1 MAVTSTGTYG
11 RGTTAA
17 NALNANL
24 LQHPEIA
31 RTLISLYPRY
41 SMTYL
46 LERTRRIAKEK
57 VLGDSSYEWKVMN
70 RLNRKTVIKTHGTPA
85 GGSGGGASAAG
96 VNLVD
101 VIFAPTNGGTAE
113 SQFNL
118 FDVVR
123 FPSGG
128 TGLVTAGPDANH
140 KYTIEAIT
148 AITADDNTANSVVGR
163 IGSAFPVGSTGADVG
178 ENNAYPD
185 TYKNWMTINRKKCT
199 ITGKD
204 ATDVSWIENNGQSLW
219 YFTKE
224 QQMMDQFMYEQELQR
239 WYGQNSIDAS
249 ASGSPA
255 TSYAGTNTDIIDSI
269 AAGEYADGTARALT
283 AVADGSHT
291 IGDGVL
297 AQISSSNQAL
307 YTAGSLTE
315 DIITEF
321 IGKISLNAQSNEGND
336 WVVFTGTEG
345 RIAFHKAMKDLIV
358 APSGAMTGGS
368 MADVKAGSDVSL
380 GANFTSYHALGNKI
394 TIAYCPVFDDPHVHG
409 ASGGTNAF
417 GDTRLKESM
426 KMVFMDFGTSSGVS
440 NVELITKGANGINRS
455 LVKKYVGGMVN
466 PYDTKGMMAA
476 NGDDRFQC
484 HVLSESGI
492 IVRNPLSCG
501 ILSCS

>member
-11 RGTTAA
+11 VGTTAA

-46 LERTRRIAKEK
+46 LERTRRMASEK
-57 VLGDSSYEWKVMN
+57 VLGDNSYEWKVMN
-70 RLNRKTVIKTHGTPA
+70 RLNRKTVIKTHGTPTGTAA
-85 GGSGGGASAAG
+85 GTAADAG
-96 VNLVD
+96 VNIVD
-101 VIFAPTNGGTAE
+101 LIFAPTNAGTAE

-118 FDVVR
+118 YDVVR
-123 FPSGG
+123 FPSGA
-128 TGLVTAGPDANH
+128 TGLVIAGPDADH

-148 AITADDNTANSVVGR
+148 DVTAADNSANSVVGR
-163 IGSAFPVGSTGADVG
+163 IGSAFPAGSAGSDVG

-185 TYKNWMTINRKKCT
+185 TYKNWMTTNRKKCT

-239 WYGQNSIDAS
+239 WYGQTSVATAATNYS
-249 ASGSPA
+249 A
-255 TSYAGTNTDIIDSI
+255 TNTDIISGI
-269 AAGEYADGTARALT
+269 AAGEFADGTARAASGT
-283 AVADGSHT
+283 GDGSFV

-297 AQISSSNQAL
+297 AQISASNQAS
-307 YTAGSLTE
+307 YSAGTLTE

-321 IGKISLNAQSNEGND
+321 IGKISLNAQGAEGNE

-345 RIAFHKAMKDLIV
+345 RIAFHRAMKDLLV
-358 APSGAMTGGS
+358 APAGAMTGGS
-368 MADVKAGSDVSL
+368 MADVKAGSDISL
-380 GANFTSYHALGNKI
+380 GGNFTSYYALGNKI

-409 ASGGTNAF
+409 ASGGTNSF

-426 KMVFMDFGTSSGVS
+426 KMVFMDFGSTSGVS

-466 PYDTKGMMAA
+466 PYDTKSMMAA

-484 HVLSESGI
+484 HVLSETGI

-501 ILSCS
+501 ILSAS

>member
-11 RGTTAA
+11 VGTTAA

-46 LERTRRIAKEK
+46 LERTRRMASEK
-57 VLGDSSYEWKVMN
+57 VLGDNSYEWKVMN
-70 RLNRKTVIKTHGTPA
+70 RLSRKCLIQATTGGSTVAA
-85 GGSGGGASAAG
+85 GVTETLEFENTSGGG
-96 VNLVD
+96 VENW
-101 VIFAPTNGGTAE
+101 
-113 SQFNL
+113 FNK

-123 FPSGG
+123 FSDGA
-128 TGLVTAGPDANH
+128 TGLIISLTTNAYVV
-140 KYTIEAIT
+140 EMIT
-148 AITADDNTANSVVGR
+148 ALSAAANTVGQVVGR
-163 IGSAFPVGSTGADVG
+163 IGSAFPAGSTGADVG

-185 TYKNWMTINRKKCT
+185 TYKNWMTTNRKKCT

-224 QQMMDQFMYEQELQR
+224 QHMMDQFMYEQELQR
-239 WYGQNSIDAS
+239 WYGQNSVATAATNYS
-249 ASGSPA
+249 A
-255 TSYAGTNTDIIDSI
+255 TNTDIISSI
-269 AAGEYADGTARALT
+269 AAGEFADGSARALST
-283 AVADGSHT
+283 TTDGT
-291 IGDGVL
+291 FVIGDGVL
-297 AQISSSNQAL
+297 AQISASNQAN
-307 YTAGSLTE
+307 YSAGTLTE

-321 IGKISLNAQSNEGND
+321 IGKISLNATAADGNE

-345 RIAFHKAMKDLIV
+345 RIAFHRAMKDLIV
-358 APSGAMTGGS
+358 APAGAMTGGS
-368 MADVKAGSDVSL
+368 MADVKAGSDISL
-380 GANFTSYHALGNKI
+380 GGNFTSYHALGNKI

-409 ASGGTNAF
+409 ASGGTNSF

-426 KMVFMDFGTSSGVS
+426 KMVFMDFGSTSGVS

-466 PYDTKGMMAA
+466 PYDTKSMMAA

-501 ILSCS
+501 ILSAS

>member
-1 MAVTSTGTYG
+1 MATTSTGTYG

-24 LQHPEIA
+24 LQYPEIA
-31 RTLISLYPRY
+31 KTLISLYPRY

-46 LERTRRIAKEK
+46 LEHTRRHASEM

-70 RLNRKTVIKTHGTPA
+70 RLSRKCLIETTTSGAAVAAGTA
-85 GGSGGGASAAG
+85 ETLDFENTSGGG
-96 VNLVD
+96 VED
-101 VIFAPTNGGTAE
+101 W
-113 SQFNL
+113 FNL
-118 FDVVR
+118 YDVVR
-123 FPSGG
+123 FSDGA
-128 TGLVTAGPDANH
+128 TGLIVALSSNT
-140 KYTIEAIT
+140 YTVEMIT
-148 AITADDNTANSVVGR
+148 ALSAAANTVGQVVGR
-163 IGSAFPVGSTGADVG
+163 IGSAFPAGSSGADVG
-178 ENNAYPD
+178 ENNMFPD

-204 ATDVSWIENNGQSLW
+204 ATDVSWVENNGQSLW

-224 QQMMDQFMYEQELQR
+224 QHMMDQFMYEQELQR
-239 WYGQNSIDAS
+239 WYGENSITTAATNYS
-249 ASGSPA
+249 A
-255 TSYAGTNTDIIDSI
+255 TNTDIISSI
-269 AAGEYADGTARALT
+269 ATGTYADGSTRAVST
-283 AVADGSHT
+283 TTDGSFT

-297 AQISSSNQAL
+297 AQISSSNQAS
-307 YTAGSLTE
+307 YSAGTLTE

-321 IGKISLNAQSNEGND
+321 IGKISLNAQGAEGNE

-345 RIAFHKAMKDLIV
+345 RIAFHRAMKDLIV
-358 APSGAMTGGS
+358 APAGAMTGGS
-368 MADVKAGSDVSL
+368 MADVKAGSDISL
-380 GANFTSYHALGNKI
+380 GGNFTSYYALGNKI

-409 ASGGTNAF
+409 ASGGTNSF

-426 KMVFMDFGTSSGVS
+426 KMVFMDFGSTSGVS

-466 PYDTKGMMAA
+466 PYDTKSMMAA

-501 ILSCS
+501 ILSAS

>member
-11 RGTTAA
+11 RGTSAA

-24 LQHPEIA
+24 LQYPEIA

-46 LERTRRIAKEK
+46 LERTRRMAKEK

-70 RLNRKTVIKTHGTPA
+70 RLSRKCLIDATGTGGAVAA
-85 GGSGGGASAAG
+85 GATDTFAFENTSGGG
-96 VNLVD
+96 VENW
-101 VIFAPTNGGTAE
+101 
-113 SQFNL
+113 FNL
-118 FDVVR
+118 YDIVR
-123 FPSGG
+123 FSNGA
-128 TGLVTAGPDANH
+128 TGLVISLSTNT
-140 KYTIEAIT
+140 YTIEMISALT
-148 AITADDNTANSVVGR
+148 AAANTVGQVVGR
-163 IGSAFPVGSTGADVG
+163 IGSAFPAGSSGADVG
-178 ENNAYPD
+178 ENNVYPD

-204 ATDVSWIENNGQSLW
+204 ATDVSWIENNGQKLW

-224 QQMMDQFMYEQELQR
+224 QHMMDQFMYEQELQR
-239 WYGQNSIDAS
+239 WYGETSVSS
-249 ASGSPA
+249 AA
-255 TSYAGTNTDIIDSI
+255 TSYAATNTDIISSI
-269 AAGEYADGTARALT
+269 VAGEYADGSARA
-283 AVADGSHT
+283 AVAVGDGAHT

-297 AQISSSNQAL
+297 AQISSSNQAS
-307 YTAGSLTE
+307 YSAGTLTE

-321 IGKISLNAQSNEGND
+321 IGKISLNAQAAEGNE

-345 RIAFHKAMKDLIV
+345 RIAFHKAMKDMIV
-358 APSGAMTGGS
+358 APAGSMTGGS
-368 MADVKAGSDVSL
+368 MTDIKAGSDVSL
-380 GANFTSYHALGNKI
+380 GGNFTSYYALGNKI
-394 TIAYCPVFDDPHVHG
+394 TVAYCPLFDDPHVHG
-409 ASGGTNAF
+409 STSGTNSF
-417 GDTRLKESM
+417 GDTRLTESM
-426 KMVFMDFGTSSGVS
+426 KMVFMDFGTTSGVS

-466 PYDTKGMMAA
+466 PYDTKSMMAA

-501 ILSCS
+501 ILSAS

>member
-1 MAVTSTGTYG
+1 MATTSTGTYG

-31 RTLISLYPRY
+31 KTLISLYPRY

-46 LERTRRIAKEK
+46 LEKTRRHAAEK

-70 RLNRKTVIKTHGTPA
+70 RLNKKTIIKTHGTPA
-85 GGSGGGASAAG
+85 GGSGGASAAAG
-96 VNLVD
+96 VNIVD
-101 VIFAPTNGGTAE
+101 LIFTPTNGGTAE

-118 FDVVR
+118 YDVVR
-123 FPSGG
+123 FPSGA
-128 TGLVTAGPDANH
+128 TGLVIAGPDADH

-148 AITADDNTANSVVGR
+148 DVTAADNTANSVVGR
-163 IGSAFPVGSTGADVG
+163 IGSAFPAGSAGSDVG

-204 ATDVSWIENNGQSLW
+204 ATDVSWVENNGQKLW

-224 QQMMDQFMYEQELQR
+224 NHMMDQFMYEQELQR
-239 WYGQNSIDAS
+239 WYGQTSVATAATNYS
-249 ASGSPA
+249 A
-255 TSYAGTNTDIIDSI
+255 TNTDIISGI
-269 AAGEYADGTARALT
+269 AAGTYADGSARALST
-283 AVADGSHT
+283 TTDGSFT

-297 AQISSSNQAL
+297 AQIDGSNQAT
-307 YTAGSLTE
+307 YAAGTLTE

-321 IGKISLNAQSNEGND
+321 IGKISLNAQNAEGNE

-345 RIAFHKAMKDLIV
+345 RIAFHRAMKDLIV

-368 MADVKAGSDVSL
+368 MKDIKAGSDVSL
-380 GANFTSYHALGNKI
+380 GGNFTSYHALGNKI
-394 TIAYCPVFDDPHVHG
+394 TIAYCPVFDDAHVHG
-409 ASGGTNAF
+409 ASGGTNSF

-426 KMVFMDFGTSSGVS
+426 KMVFMDFGTTSSVA
-440 NVELITKGANGINRS
+440 NVELITKGAAGINRS

-466 PYDTKGMMAA
+466 PYDTKGMLAA

-484 HVLSESGI
+484 HALSESGI
-492 IVRNPLSCG
+492 VVRNPLSCG
-501 ILSCS
+501 VLSAA

>member
-11 RGTTAA
+11 KGTTAA

-70 RLNRKTVIKTHGTPA
+70 RLNRKTMIQTHGTDATNGA
-85 GGSGGGASAAG
+85 GGAAAAG
-96 VNLVD
+96 SK
-101 VIFAPTNGGTAE
+101 ITGIKFEPSSSAGAE
-113 SQFNL
+113 DQFNI

-128 TGLVTAGPDANH
+128 TALVVAGPTSNA
-140 KYTIEAIT
+140 YTLEAIT
-148 AITADDNTANSVVGR
+148 AITAADNTAANVVGR
-163 IGSAFPVGSTGADVG
+163 IGSAFPAGSAGSDVG
-178 ENNAYPD
+178 ENFAYPD

-239 WYGQNSIDAS
+239 WYGQTSVATAATNYS
-249 ASGSPA
+249 A
-255 TSYAGTNTDIIDSI
+255 TNTDIIGEI
-269 AAGEYADGTARALT
+269 AVGTAGAGSYG
-283 AVADGSHT
+283 DGSLRPASAVNDGSFT

-307 YTAGSLTE
+307 YAAGSLTE

-321 IGKISLNAQSNEGND
+321 IGKISLNAQGAEGNE

-409 ASGGTNAF
+409 ASGGTNSF

-426 KMVFMDFGTSSGVS
+426 KMVFMDFGTTSGVS

>member
-1 MAVTSTGTYG
+1 MATTKSGEYG
-11 RGTTAA
+11 VGTTAA

-46 LERTRRIAKEK
+46 LERTRRMAKEK

-70 RLNRKTVIKTHGTPA
+70 RLSRKSLIQATGTGGAVAA
-85 GGSGGGASAAG
+85 GANDTFAFEATSSGGAE
-96 VNLVD
+96 NWFNPFD
-101 VIFAPTNGGTAE
+101 VIRFASGSTG
-113 SQFNL
+113 F
-118 FDVVR
+118 VV
-123 FPSGG
+123 SVSS
-128 TGLVTAGPDANH
+128 TT
-140 KYTIEAIT
+140 YTVEMIT
-148 AITADDNTANSVVGR
+148 ALTAADNTVGQSVGR
-163 IGSAFPVGSTGADVG
+163 IGSAFPVGSTGAEVG
-178 ENNAYPD
+178 ENYAYPD
-185 TYKNWMTINRKKCT
+185 TYKNFMTINRKKCT

-204 ATDVSWIENNGQSLW
+204 ATDVSWIENNNQSLW

-239 WYGQNSIDAS
+239 WYGQTTVTTAATNYTATNVDILSAV
-249 ASGSPA
+249 ASGTYDDGS
-255 TSYAGTNTDIIDSI
+255 SR
-269 AAGEYADGTARALT
+269 AAIDGTS
-283 AVADGSHT
+283 DGTGAHT

-297 AQISSSNQAL
+297 AQISASNQAS
-307 YTAGSLTE
+307 YSAGTLTE

-321 IGKISLNAQSNEGND
+321 IGKISLNANAAEGNE

-358 APSGAMTGGS
+358 APAGAMTGGS
-368 MADVKAGSDVSL
+368 MADVKAGSDISL
-380 GANFTSYHALGNKI
+380 VGNFTSYHALGNKI
-394 TIAYCPVFDDPHVHG
+394 TIAYCPVFDDPHLHG
-409 ASGGTNAF
+409 ASGGTNSF

-426 KMVFMDFGTSSGVS
+426 KMVFMDFGTTSGVS

-466 PYDTKGMMAA
+466 PYDTKSMMAA

-501 ILSCS
+501 ILSAS

>member
-46 LERTRRIAKEK
+46 LERTRRMAKEK
-57 VLGDSSYEWKVMN
+57 VLGDNSYEWKVMN
-70 RLNRKTVIKTHGTPA
+70 RLNRKTMIQATGGSAIAA
-85 GGSGGGASAAG
+85 GATDNALKFEPTSGGGAE
-96 VNLVD
+96 D
-101 VIFAPTNGGTAE
+101 
-113 SQFNL
+113 QFNL
-118 FDVVR
+118 FDVIR
-123 FPSGG
+123 FPSGA
-128 TGLVTAGPDANH
+128 TGLIVAGPTSNA
-140 KYTIEAIT
+140 YTVEAIT
-148 AITADDNTANSVVGR
+148 AITAADNTVGQVVGR
-163 IGSAFPVGSTGADVG
+163 IGSAFPVGSSGSDVG

-239 WYGQNSIDAS
+239 WYGQNSITTAATNYS
-249 ASGSPA
+249 A
-255 TSYAGTNTDIIDSI
+255 TNVDIISSI
-269 AAGEYADGTARALT
+269 AAGEYADGTARA
-283 AVADGSHT
+283 AVDGTSGGTGAHT

-297 AQISSSNQAL
+297 AQISASNQAS
-307 YTAGSLTE
+307 YSAGTLTE

-321 IGKISLNAQSNEGND
+321 IGKISLNAQGAEGNE

-345 RIAFHKAMKDLIV
+345 RIAFHRAMKDLIV
-358 APSGAMTGGS
+358 APAGAMTGGS
-368 MADVKAGSDVSL
+368 MADVKAGSDISL
-380 GANFTSYHALGNKI
+380 GGNFTSYYALGNKI

-409 ASGGTNAF
+409 ASGGTNSF
-417 GDTRLKESM
+417 GDARLKESM
-426 KMVFMDFGTSSGVS
+426 KMVFMDFGSTSGVS

-455 LVKKYVGGMVN
+455 LVKKYIGGMVN
-466 PYDTKGMMAA
+466 PYDTKSMMAA

-501 ILSCS
+501 ILSAS

>member
-1 MAVTSTGTYG
+1 MSVITSTGTYG

-24 LQHPEIA
+24 LQYPEIA

-46 LERTRRIAKEK
+46 LERTRRFAAEK

-70 RLNRKTVIKTHGTPA
+70 RLNRKTMIQTVGTNASASA
-85 GGSGGGASAAG
+85 GGALAAGEKATGIKFEASSGGGAEDTL
-96 VNLVD
+96 NKFD
-101 VIFAPTNGGTAE
+101 VI
-113 SQFNL
+113 
-118 FDVVR
+118 R

-128 TGLVTAGPDANH
+128 TALVISDPSTNA
-140 KYTIEAIT
+140 YELEAIT
-148 AITADDNTANSVVGR
+148 AVTAADNTVGNVVGR
-163 IGSAFPVGSTGADVG
+163 IGSAFPYGSTGAEVG
-178 ENNAYPD
+178 ENFAYPD
-185 TYKNWMTINRKKCT
+185 TYKNFMTIMRKKCT

-204 ATDVSWIENNGQSLW
+204 ATDVTWIENNGQRLW

-239 WYGQNSIDAS
+239 WYGQTSVATAATNYS
-249 ASGSPA
+249 A
-255 TSYAGTNTDIIDSI
+255 TNTDIL
-269 AAGEYADGTARALT
+269 GEAVTGTYD
-283 AVADGSHT
+283 DGSTRSAYTTTNGGMT

-297 AQISSSNQAL
+297 EQISSSNQAS
-307 YTAGSLTE
+307 YSAGTLTE

-321 IGKISLNAQSNEGND
+321 IGKISLNAQGAEGNE

-345 RIAFHKAMKDLIV
+345 RIAFHKAMKDMIV
-358 APSGAMTGGS
+358 APAGSMTGGS
-368 MADVKAGSDVSL
+368 MADIQAGSDISL
-380 GANFTSYHALGNKI
+380 GGNFTSYYALGNKI

-409 ASGGTNAF
+409 ATAGTNSF
-417 GDTRLKESM
+417 GDNRLKESM
-426 KMVFMDFGTSSGVS
+426 KMVFMDFGTTSGVS
-440 NVELITKGANGINRS
+440 NVELITKGAGGINRS
-455 LVKKYVGGMVN
+455 LVKKYIGGMVN
-466 PYDTKGMMAA
+466 PYDTKSMMAA

-501 ILSCS
+501 ILSAS

>member
-11 RGTTAA
+11 KGTTAA

-46 LERTRRIAKEK
+46 LERTRRMASEK
-57 VLGDSSYEWKVMN
+57 VLGDNSYEWKVMN
-70 RLNRKTVIKTHGTPA
+70 RLNRKTVIKTHGVPA
-85 GGSGGGASAAG
+85 GGSGGGAAAAG
-96 VNLVD
+96 VAIVD
-101 VIFAPTNGGTAE
+101 LIFTPTNGGTAE

-118 FDVVR
+118 YDVVR
-123 FPSGG
+123 FPSGA
-128 TGLVTAGPDANH
+128 TGLIVAQSDAAAH
-140 KYTIEAIT
+140 KYTVEAIT
-148 AITADDNTANSVVGR
+148 AISAADNTANSVVGR
-163 IGSAFPVGSTGADVG
+163 IGSAFPAGSAGSDVG

-185 TYKNWMTINRKKCT
+185 TYKNWMTTNRKKCT

-204 ATDVSWIENNGQSLW
+204 ATDVSWVENNGQSLW

-224 QQMMDQFMYEQELQR
+224 QHMMDQFMYEQELQR
-239 WYGQNSIDAS
+239 WYGQNSVATAATNYS
-249 ASGSPA
+249 A
-255 TSYAGTNTDIIDSI
+255 TNTDIISGI
-269 AAGEYADGTARALT
+269 AAGEFADGSARALST
-283 AVADGSHT
+283 TTDGSFV

-297 AQISSSNQAL
+297 AQISASNQAS
-307 YTAGSLTE
+307 YSAGTLTE

-321 IGKISLNAQSNEGND
+321 IGKISLNATAADGNE

-345 RIAFHKAMKDLIV
+345 RIAFHRAMKDLIV

-368 MADVKAGSDVSL
+368 MADVKAGSDISL
-380 GANFTSYHALGNKI
+380 GGNFTSYYALGNKI

-409 ASGGTNAF
+409 ASGGTNSF

-426 KMVFMDFGTSSGVS
+426 KMVFMDFGSTSGVS

-466 PYDTKGMMAA
+466 PYDTKSMMAA

-484 HVLSESGI
+484 HVLSETGI

-501 ILSCS
+501 ILSAS

>member
-11 RGTTAA
+11 KGTTAA

-46 LERTRRIAKEK
+46 LERTRRMASEK
-57 VLGDSSYEWKVMN
+57 VLGDNSYEWKVMN
-70 RLNRKTVIKTHGTPA
+70 RLNRKTMIQTHGTDATNGA
-85 GGSGGGASAAG
+85 GGAAAAGSKITGTKFEASSGGGAE
-96 VNLVD
+96 D
-101 VIFAPTNGGTAE
+101 
-113 SQFNL
+113 QFNL

-123 FPSGG
+123 YPSGG
-128 TGLVTAGPDANH
+128 TALVVAGPSTNA
-140 KYTIEAIT
+140 YTLEAIT
-148 AITADDNTANSVVGR
+148 AITAADNSVGSVIGR
-163 IGSAFPVGSTGADVG
+163 IGSAFPAGSAGSDVG
-178 ENNAYPD
+178 ENFAYPD

-239 WYGQNSIDAS
+239 WYGQTSVATAATNYS
-249 ASGSPA
+249 A
-255 TSYAGTNTDIIDSI
+255 TNTDIISEI
-269 AAGEYADGTARALT
+269 AVGSAGAGSYG
-283 AVADGSHT
+283 DGSLRAASAVGDGSFT

-297 AQISSSNQAL
+297 AQISASNQAS
-307 YTAGSLTE
+307 YSAGTLTE

-321 IGKISLNAQSNEGND
+321 IGKISLNAQGAEGNE

-345 RIAFHKAMKDLIV
+345 RIAFHRAMKDLIV
-358 APSGAMTGGS
+358 APAGAMTGGS
-368 MADVKAGSDVSL
+368 MTDVKAGSDISL
-380 GANFTSYHALGNKI
+380 GGNFTSYYALGNKI
-394 TIAYCPVFDDPHVHG
+394 TIAYCPVFDDPHMHG
-409 ASGGTNAF
+409 ASGGTNSF

-426 KMVFMDFGTSSGVS
+426 KMVFMDFGSTSGVS

-466 PYDTKGMMAA
+466 PYDTKSMMAA

-501 ILSCS
+501 ILSAS

>member
-46 LERTRRIAKEK
+46 LERTRRMASEK
-57 VLGDSSYEWKVMN
+57 VLGDNSYEWKVMN
-70 RLNRKTVIKTHGTPA
+70 RLNRKTMIQATGGSAIAA
-85 GGSGGGASAAG
+85 GSTDAALKFEPSSGGGAE
-96 VNLVD
+96 D
-101 VIFAPTNGGTAE
+101 
-113 SQFNL
+113 QFNL
-118 FDVVR
+118 FDVIR
-123 FPSGG
+123 FPSGA
-128 TGLVTAGPDANH
+128 TGLIVAGPTSNA
-140 KYTIEAIT
+140 YEVEAIT
-148 AITADDNTANSVVGR
+148 AITAADNTVGQVVGR
-163 IGSAFPVGSTGADVG
+163 IGSAFPAGSTGADVG
-178 ENNAYPD
+178 ENNVYPD

-239 WYGQNSIDAS
+239 WYGQTSVAS
-249 ASGSPA
+249 AA
-255 TSYAGTNTDIIDSI
+255 TNYSATNTDIISSI
-269 AAGEYADGTARALT
+269 ATGTYADGSTRAIST
-283 AVADGSHT
+283 TTDGSFT

-297 AQISSSNQAL
+297 AQISSSNQAS
-307 YTAGSLTE
+307 YSAGTLTE

-321 IGKISLNAQSNEGND
+321 IGKISLNAQGAEGNE

-345 RIAFHKAMKDLIV
+345 RIAFHRAMKDLIV
-358 APSGAMTGGS
+358 APAGAMTGGS
-368 MADVKAGSDVSL
+368 MADVKAGSDISL
-380 GANFTSYHALGNKI
+380 GGNFTSYYALGNKI

-409 ASGGTNAF
+409 ASGGTNSF

-426 KMVFMDFGTSSGVS
+426 KMVFMDFGSTSGVS

-466 PYDTKGMMAA
+466 PYDTKSMMAA

-501 ILSCS
+501 ILSAS

>member
-11 RGTTAA
+11 KGTTAA

-46 LERTRRIAKEK
+46 LERTRRMASEK
-57 VLGDSSYEWKVMN
+57 VLGDNSYEWKVMN
-70 RLNRKTVIKTHGTPA
+70 RLNRKTMVETVGTPA
-85 GGSGGGASAAG
+85 GGSGGGACAAG
-96 VNLVD
+96 VKIPAIKFENSS
-101 VIFAPTNGGTAE
+101 GGGAE
-113 SQFNL
+113 DWFNL
-118 FDVVR
+118 YDVVR

-128 TGLVTAGPDANH
+128 TALVVTDASSNA
-140 KYTIEAIT
+140 YALEAIT
-148 AITADDNTANSVVGR
+148 ALTAADNTVGSVVGR
-163 IGSAFPVGSTGADVG
+163 IGSAFPAGSAGSDVG

-185 TYKNWMTINRKKCT
+185 TYKNWMTTNRKKCT

-204 ATDVSWIENNGQSLW
+204 ATDVSWVENNGQSLW

-224 QQMMDQFMYEQELQR
+224 QHMMDQFMYEQELQR
-239 WYGQNSIDAS
+239 WYGQNSVATAATNYS
-249 ASGSPA
+249 A
-255 TSYAGTNTDIIDSI
+255 TNTDIITDI
-269 AAGEYADGTARALT
+269 AAGTYADGSARAASAT
-283 AVADGSHT
+283 NDGSFV

-297 AQISSSNQAL
+297 AQIAASNQAS
-307 YTAGSLTE
+307 YSAGTLTE

-321 IGKISLNAQSNEGND
+321 IGKISLNATAADGNE

-345 RIAFHKAMKDLIV
+345 RIAFHRAMKDLIV
-358 APSGAMTGGS
+358 APAGAMTGGS
-368 MADVKAGSDVSL
+368 MADVKAGSDISL
-380 GANFTSYHALGNKI
+380 GGNFTSYYALGNKI

-409 ASGGTNAF
+409 ASGGTNSF

-426 KMVFMDFGTSSGVS
+426 KMVFMDFGSTSGVS

-466 PYDTKGMMAA
+466 PYDTKSMMAA

-484 HVLSESGI
+484 HVLSETGI

-501 ILSCS
+501 ILSAS

>member
-11 RGTTAA
+11 NGTTAA

-46 LERTRRIAKEK
+46 LERTRRMAKEK

-70 RLNRKTVIKTHGTPA
+70 RLSRKCLIDATTSGSSVAA
-85 GGSGGGASAAG
+85 GATETMDFENTSSGG
-96 VNLVD
+96 
-101 VIFAPTNGGTAE
+101 AE
-113 SQFNL
+113 DWFNL

-123 FPSGG
+123 FSDGS
-128 TGLVTAGPDANH
+128 TGLVVAHDGSNT
-140 KYTIEAIT
+140 YTIEMIT
-148 AITADDNTANSVVGR
+148 ALSAASNTIGQTVGR
-163 IGSAFPVGSTGADVG
+163 IGSAFPVGSAGSDVG

-204 ATDVSWIENNGQSLW
+204 ATDVSWVENNGQSLW

-224 QQMMDQFMYEQELQR
+224 QHMMDQFMYEQELQR
-239 WYGQNSIDAS
+239 WYGQTSVSS
-249 ASGSPA
+249 AA
-255 TSYAGTNTDIIDSI
+255 TSYAATNTDILSSI
-269 AAGEYADGTARALT
+269 AVGTAGSGSYSDGSLRAAS
-283 AVADGSHT
+283 AVNDGSHT

-321 IGKISLNAQSNEGND
+321 IGKISLNAQGAEGNE

-368 MADVKAGSDVSL
+368 MTDIKAGSDVSL
-380 GANFTSYHALGNKI
+380 GGNFTSYHALGNKI
-394 TIAYCPVFDDPHVHG
+394 TIAYCPVFDDAHVHG
-409 ASGGTNAF
+409 ATAGTNSF
-417 GDTRLKESM
+417 GDNRLKESM
-426 KMVFMDFGTSSGVS
+426 KMVFMDFGTTSGVS

>member
-11 RGTTAA
+11 KGTTAA

-70 RLNRKTVIKTHGTPA
+70 RLNRKTVIETHGTDATNGA
-85 GGSGGGASAAG
+85 GGAAAAG
-96 VNLVD
+96 SKVTGMK
-101 VIFAPTNGGTAE
+101 FAPTNGGTAE
-113 SQFNL
+113 DQFNL
-118 FDVVR
+118 YDVVR

-128 TGLVTAGPDANH
+128 TALIVAGPTSNA
-140 KYTIEAIT
+140 YTLEAIT
-148 AITADDNTANSVVGR
+148 AVTAADNTANSVVGR
-163 IGSAFPVGSTGADVG
+163 IGSAFPAGSTGADVG
-178 ENNAYPD
+178 ENFAYPD

-239 WYGQNSIDAS
+239 WYGQTSVATAATNYS
-249 ASGSPA
+249 A
-255 TSYAGTNTDIIDSI
+255 TNTDIIGEI
-269 AAGEYADGTARALT
+269 AAGTYVDGSARAAT
-283 AVADGSHT
+283 ATTDGSFT

-297 AQISSSNQAL
+297 AQISSSNQAS
-307 YTAGSLTE
+307 YSAGTLTE

-321 IGKISLNAQSNEGND
+321 IGKISLNAQGAEGNE

-345 RIAFHKAMKDLIV
+345 RIAFHRAMKDLIV
-358 APSGAMTGGS
+358 APAGSMTGGS
-368 MADVKAGSDVSL
+368 MADVKAGSDISL
-380 GANFTSYHALGNKI
+380 GGNFTSYYALGNKI
-394 TIAYCPVFDDPHVHG
+394 TIAYCPVFDDPHMHG
-409 ASGGTNAF
+409 ASGGTNSF

-426 KMVFMDFGTSSGVS
+426 KMVFMDFGTTSGVS

-455 LVKKYVGGMVN
+455 LVKKYIGGMVN
-466 PYDTKGMMAA
+466 PYDNKSMMAA

-501 ILSCS
+501 ILSAS

>member
-11 RGTTAA
+11 VGTTAA

-70 RLNRKTVIKTHGTPA
+70 RLNRKTMIQTHGTDATNGA
-85 GGSGGGASAAG
+85 GGAAAAGSKITGTKFEASSGGGAE
-96 VNLVD
+96 D
-101 VIFAPTNGGTAE
+101 
-113 SQFNL
+113 QFNL
-118 FDVVR
+118 YDVVR
-123 FPSGG
+123 YPSGG
-128 TGLVTAGPDANH
+128 TALVVVGASSNA
-140 KYTIEAIT
+140 YTLEAIT
-148 AITADDNTANSVVGR
+148 AITAADNSVGSVVGR
-163 IGSAFPVGSTGADVG
+163 IGSAFPAGSTGSEVG
-178 ENNAYPD
+178 ENFAYPD

-239 WYGQNSIDAS
+239 WYGQTSVATAATNYS
-249 ASGSPA
+249 A
-255 TSYAGTNTDIIDSI
+255 TNTDIISE
-269 AAGEYADGTARALT
+269 AVTGTYADGSTRATHTTANGAL
-283 AVADGSHT
+283 T

-297 AQISSSNQAL
+297 AQISSSNQAS
-307 YTAGSLTE
+307 YSAGTLTE

-321 IGKISLNAQSNEGND
+321 IGKISLNAQGAEGNE

-368 MADVKAGSDVSL
+368 MKDIKAGSDVSL
-380 GANFTSYHALGNKI
+380 GGNFTSYHALGNKI
-394 TIAYCPVFDDPHVHG
+394 TIAYCPVFDDAHVHG
-409 ASGGTNAF
+409 DTAGTNSF
-417 GDTRLKESM
+417 GNARLKESM
-426 KMVFMDFGTSSGVS
+426 KMVFMDFGTTSGVS

-466 PYDTKGMMAA
+466 PYDTKSMMAA

-501 ILSCS
+501 ILSAS

>member
-11 RGTTAA
+11 NGTSAA

-24 LQHPEIA
+24 LQYPEIA

-46 LERTRRIAKEK
+46 LERTRRMAKEK

-70 RLNRKTVIKTHGTPA
+70 RLSRKCLIDATGTGSGVAA
-85 GGSGGGASAAG
+85 GATDTFDFENTSGGGAE
-96 VNLVD
+96 D
-101 VIFAPTNGGTAE
+101 W
-113 SQFNL
+113 FNL
-118 FDVVR
+118 YDVVR
-123 FPSGG
+123 FSDGA
-128 TGLVTAGPDANH
+128 TGLVVAHDGSNT
-140 KYTIEAIT
+140 YTIEMIT
-148 AITADDNTANSVVGR
+148 ALSAASNTVGQVVGR
-163 IGSAFPVGSTGADVG
+163 IGSAFPAGSSGADVG
-178 ENNAYPD
+178 ENNVYPD

-204 ATDVSWIENNGQSLW
+204 ATDVSWIENNGQKLW

-224 QQMMDQFMYEQELQR
+224 QHMMDQFMYEQELQR
-239 WYGQNSIDAS
+239 WYGETSVSS
-249 ASGSPA
+249 AA
-255 TSYAGTNTDIIDSI
+255 TSYAATNTDIISSI
-269 AAGEYADGTARALT
+269 AAGEYADGSARA
-283 AVADGSHT
+283 AVAVGDGAHT

-297 AQISSSNQAL
+297 AQISSSNQAS
-307 YTAGSLTE
+307 YSAGTLTE

-321 IGKISLNAQSNEGND
+321 IGKISLNAQAAEGNE

-345 RIAFHKAMKDLIV
+345 RIAFHKAMKDMIV
-358 APSGAMTGGS
+358 APAGSMTGGS
-368 MADVKAGSDVSL
+368 MTDIKAGSDVSL
-380 GANFTSYHALGNKI
+380 GGNFTSYYALGNKI
-394 TIAYCPVFDDPHVHG
+394 TVAYCPVFDDPHLHG
-409 ASGGTNAF
+409 STSGTNSF
-417 GDTRLKESM
+417 GDSRLTESM
-426 KMVFMDFGTSSGVS
+426 KMVFMDFGTTSGVS

-466 PYDTKGMMAA
+466 PYDTKSMMAA

-501 ILSCS
+501 ILSAS